1 VNPRRRSRARRA
13 VPLWDRLLRG
23 LPKRRRVTAPPRVR
37 PKPPP
42 ALPRPRIPVPRRRPG
57 TWVAGPPAPLGGRSY
72 DVYLPAG
79 YRTRTRA
86 PLVVLLHGCM
96 QTPAEFAEATRFT
109 SVADRNGLLLVLPHQ
124 DSRHH
129 PQRCWRW
136 YEARNQRRD
145 AGEPGILAGITAQVL
160 AETGRWRADPARVYA
175 AGLSA
180 GGAMALALAAAY
192 PDVFAAVGVHS
203 APPYRSAVNGAQA
216 LAAMAARTVVPT
228 PPAGAPAMAPVVV
241 LQGSADT
248 VVRPANGPRDA
259 DQWLA
264 YRAAAPATPPVALQ
278 RTRVDD
284 GRSTDG
290 RHWTRTRWYTAR
302 GQRVL
307 ELWRIDD
314 LAHAWSGGRPGG
326 SYSDPAGPRA
336 ATVMWNFFRAHR
348 G

>member
-1 VNPRRRSRARRA
+1 
-13 VPLWDRLLRG
+13 
-23 LPKRRRVTAPPRVR
+23 
-37 PKPPP
+37 
-42 ALPRPRIPVPRRRPG
+42 VPRRRPG
-57 TWVAGPPAPLGGRSY
+57 RWVAGPPAPIGGRSY

-79 YRTRTRA
+79 HRRRTKA
-86 PLVVLLHGCM
+86 PLVVLLHGCL
-96 QTPAEFAEATRFT
+96 QTPAEFADATRFVA
-109 SVADRNGLLLVLPHQ
+109 VADRNGLLLVLPHQ
-124 DSRHH
+124 DRRHQ

-136 YEARNQRRD
+136 YEARNQRRG

-160 AETGRWRADPARVYA
+160 AEAERWRADPARVYV

-180 GGAMALALAAAY
+180 GGAMALALAATY

-203 APPYRSAVNGAQA
+203 APPYRSAVNVAQS
-216 LAAMAARTVVPT
+216 LTAMAARTAVPA
-228 PPAGAPAMAPVVV
+228 PPAGAPAMSPLIV

-259 DQWLA
+259 EQWLA
-264 YRAAAPATPPVALQ
+264 YRAAGSATDPVSEQ

-284 GRSTDG
+284 GRSPDG
-290 RHWTRTRWYTAR
+290 RHWTRTRWYTTR

-307 ELWRIDD
+307 ELWRIDG

-336 ATVMWNFFRAHR
+336 ATLMWNFFRTHGGRRRTGSCAGAQIRVPAVHR
-348 G
+348 AADRPG